1 MSRPLKEESFNAYV
15 ARMKKQD
22 FIKGLKAATAVPKRK
37 NYKGISSTSQDKSLS
52 EIGKLRY
59 NEAAKG
65 FKAAKAYEKLAPIP
79 PPLPKDFIY
88 MQKKTPVYNE
98 FQKARFIKS
107 DKTPVIISSVPEA
120 PPLPPGFA
128 YKTAN
133 VENRLKNSQRK
144 IKQTLNKTYKEFTEK
159 AREEANI
166 VREKINMLVDKLN
179 LDLKENVEL
188 INNDL
193 PIIAKDLGYFGDV
206 KKLHVPQYKV
216 NLSVKKSKK

>member
-1 MSRPLKEESFNAYV
+1 MSRPLKEESLNAYI
-15 ARMKKQD
+15 ARMNRQD
-22 FIKGLKAATAVPKRK
+22 VAKGLRAATAVPKRK
-37 NYKGISSTSQDKSLS
+37 NYKGISSTSHDKAMSDIS
-52 EIGKLRY
+52 RLRY

-88 MQKKTPVYNE
+88 MQKRTPVYNE
-98 FQKARFIKS
+98 FQKARFIKPS
-107 DKTPVIISSVPEA
+107 KTPVIISSVPEP

-128 YKTAN
+128 YQTAN
-133 VENRLKNSQRK
+133 IENRLKNSQAK
-144 IKQTLNKTYKEFTEK
+144 IKRTLNKTYKEFTEK
-159 AREEANI
+159 ARNEANI

-193 PIIAKDLGYFGDV
+193 PIIAKELGYYGDV